1 MAARFLLADPS
12 PQVFASD
19 HLVLPLA
26 WQSKALIGRLF
37 NLPRVRRKWN
47 RSSAADVCLPP
58 AA

>member
-26 WQSKALIGRLF
+26 
-37 NLPRVRRKWN
+37 
-47 RSSAADVCLPP
+47 
-58 AA
+58 